1 MQNLFPCYRE
11 QEMKLRLLFITM
23 IVSMGL
29 FLVIYFDMISMMIMI
44 LGSIAIIVGILA
56 GAYSFHVMKCIEVEK
71 KKV

>member
-1 MQNLFPCYRE
+1 
-11 QEMKLRLLFITM
+11 M